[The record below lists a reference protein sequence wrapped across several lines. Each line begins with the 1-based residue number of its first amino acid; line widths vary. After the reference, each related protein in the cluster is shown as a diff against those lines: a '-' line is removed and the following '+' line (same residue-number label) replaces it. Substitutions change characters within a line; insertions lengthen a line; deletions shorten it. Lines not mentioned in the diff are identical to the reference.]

1 MKYKHFG
8 NLLQELRLKYNMSRE
23 MLAQNICTSKQ
34 IYRIEMGYSEPSIYL
49 LHQLSIKF
57 NLDLNEYYKMY
68 FTSNTIVGLD
78 GINAINAAIETHNN
92 TLLKSEID
100 KYEKLEDFKHG
111 ENLQHIYYGKA
122 LCSALLDGDYNTS
135 LEYCYK
141 GLEIECPDFNIDNI
155 SETMYSNIGI
165 CILSCISQ
173 NLFSLDQY
181 NAGIKVITGILTLF
195 ETFIIDSP
203 YPMFQATQ
211 FSQKM
216 YQIVLYNMGVH
227 LFDHGEL
234 EESLLYIEK
243 GISYS
248 LKIFNMRK
256 LPDLIFMKF
265 RILYSLKEYEEAKEY
280 YNHTLY
286 LYKITENDTA
296 FAELE
301 SSSKAEYPELF
312 KVEHT

>member
-1 MKYKHFG
+1 
-8 NLLQELRLKYNMSRE
+8 
-23 MLAQNICTSKQ
+23 
-34 IYRIEMGYSEPSIYL
+34 
-49 LHQLSIKF
+49 
-57 NLDLNEYYKMY
+57 MY

-78 GINAINAAIETHNN
+78 GINSINAAIEKHNFA
-92 TLLKSEID
+92 LLKSVIY
-100 KYEKLEDFKHG
+100 KYENLEDFKHG

-122 LCSALLDGDYNTS
+122 LCSALLDDDYNTS

-141 GLEIECPDFNIDNI
+141 ALKVECPDFNIDNI

-173 NLFSLDQY
+173 NLFALDQY
-181 NAGIKVITGILTLF
+181 NAGIKVLTEILALF
-195 ETFIIDSP
+195 ETFIIYSP

-234 EESLLYIEK
+234 EESFLYIEK

-256 LPDLIFMKF
+256 LPDLISMKF
-265 RILYSLKEYEEAKEY
+265 KILYSLKKFEEAKEY

-286 LYKITENDTA
+286 LYKITENETA
-296 FAELE
+296 LAELE
-301 SSSKAEYPELF
+301 KLIESRLS
-312 KVEHT
+312 